1 MEHVEQFQ
9 IILSYVKPQMMTS
22 GSIRLR
28 KLGCEKSKWHHSKL
42 LIDIFPSHICFAAN
56 MFVFEGIRELFSNN
70 TLENRVYLIN
80 IKCKEKQSRLCIR
93 FLFLNLSYS

>member
-28 KLGCEKSKWHHSKL
+28 KLGCENLNGIIQNSSTFSPHISAL
-42 LIDIFPSHICFAAN
+42 LQTCLYLKAS
-56 MFVFEGIRELFSNN
+56 
-70 TLENRVYLIN
+70 ENCSQIALWKIEYI
-80 IKCKEKQSRLCIR
+80 
-93 FLFLNLSYS
+93 